1 MAFSVSAD
9 IGRVLIDPSG
19 VARRGGRT
27 GRLQQPVAA
36 YPVRVEVR
44 GRQDFDDRAVLE
56 GDAGDEDRQHNADV
70 GRDVAEL
77 QADPALSNV
86 PVVFLTARAQEADLD
101 WGWSSGAAAYI
112 TKPFAVPAFV
122 DLIRRLD
129 DLIDQGAEITPAV
142 LRPCRMPNAPQGP
155 CRRRLDVGS

>member
-1 MAFSVSAD
+1 MPKK
-9 IGRVLIDPSG
+9 VLVVDDENAIL
-19 VARRGGRT
+19 
-27 GRLQQPVAA
+27 RL
-36 YPVRVEVR
+36 VELNLT
-44 GRQDFDDRAVLE
+44 RAGYEVLTAS
-56 GDAGDEDRQHNADV
+56 DGDEGLSKARECTPDIIILDIVMPRTN
-70 GRDVAEL
+70 GYRLFAEL